1 MDRRY
6 WLIARGFTFEMLV
19 ERVAQWLSAKP
30 EDVLRAGKQPTRIKA
45 RNLLG
50 YFANRELGMGTVHLA
65 RILKIGQPA
74 ISRFVQRGEKIAEH
88 ENLTDQ
94 LR

>member
-1 MDRRY
+1 
-6 WLIARGFTFEMLV
+6 
-19 ERVAQWLSAKP
+19 
-30 EDVLRAGKQPTRIKA
+30 VLRAGKQSW
-45 RNLLG
+45 RNKVRDLLG
-50 YFANRELGMGTVHLA
+50 YFTNRELGMGTVHLA

-74 ISRFVQRGEKIAEH
+74 ISRFVQRGEKNAEH